1 VRFPIVVSFVKGVAQ
16 ISIKYNMQKQII
28 YTGKAPEPI
37 GPYSQAV
44 LMNGILYASGQIAY
58 DASLLEN
65 VENETLQVM
74 KNLGEVLKAAE
85 MDFSHVVKCSIF
97 LKSMDDFSTVN
108 EVYGRYFKE
117 NSPARETVAV
127 AKLPKDVNVEI
138 SLIAVK

>member
-1 VRFPIVVSFVKGVAQ
+1 
-16 ISIKYNMQKQII
+16 
-28 YTGKAPEPI
+28 
-37 GPYSQAV
+37 
-44 LMNGILYASGQIAY
+44 
-58 DASLLEN
+58 
-65 VENETLQVM
+65 VM